1 LPSISVV
8 LLDWRGTLVYTPP
21 PTVWVARSLRR
32 AGLDAPPTEVARI
45 EAALRDAYR
54 QPEVVR
60 AEVGA
65 DRSVALHRE
74 SFDLWFAA
82 AGITGPLAEAL
93 YEVESDPAE
102 NPFAPDVAPTLAAL
116 TGAGIRIGVISDI
129 HFDLRPVFAAA
140 GLAGYVD
147 SYVLSYEHGVQK
159 PDPAIFRIALAELDV
174 EPGAALMV
182 GDRSGY
188 DGAAVEVGI
197 PTLLVPPLADPA
209 DERLHLVSVLCGI
222 TAQRPL
228 TGSPKPV

>member
-1 LPSISVV
+1 LPSIGAV

-21 PTVWVARSLRR
+21 LTVWVERSLRR
-32 AGLDAPPTEVARI
+32 AGLDTSPPEVARI
-45 EAALRDAYR
+45 EAALRDAFR

-65 DRSVALHRE
+65 DRSVARHRE
-74 SFDLWFAA
+74 SYDRLFAA
-82 AGITGPLAEAL
+82 AGIPDPLAEAL

-116 TGAGIRIGVISDI
+116 AGAGIRIGVISDI

-159 PDPAIFRIALAELDV
+159 PDPAIFRIALAELGV

-197 PTLLVPPLADPA
+197 PTLLVPPLADPT
-209 DERLHLVSVLCGI
+209 EQRLHLVPALCGI
-222 TAQRPL
+222 TP
-228 TGSPKPV
+228 